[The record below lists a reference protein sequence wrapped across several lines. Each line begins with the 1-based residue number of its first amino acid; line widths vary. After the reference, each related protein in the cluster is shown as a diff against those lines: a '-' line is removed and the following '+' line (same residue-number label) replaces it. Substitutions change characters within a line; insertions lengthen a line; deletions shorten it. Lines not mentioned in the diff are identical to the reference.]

1 MTCCCASHL
10 RFSVAEESIERPAYL
25 RRKPPHGNG
34 EV

>member
-1 MTCCCASHL
+1 MTSCCARHL

-25 RRKPPHGNG
+25 RRKPSRGKG